1 MSPNPCTFCRLLVST
16 TLALCPSNCAVSK
29 EAGTINF
36 IACNLAWLGLE
47 LQNEFVWK
55 YISITVIT
63 LKLLGVVMV
72 WSYNSWIYNYLCNQY
87 LSPQTLW
94 VRILLRWGIFDTTLC
109 DKVYQWLATGTWFS
123 PGTPVSSTNKTDH
136 QDITEIMLKVVL
148 NTINQTNF
156 KIVWVN
162 WCRVQHKIFSLAA
175 VD

>member
-1 MSPNPCTFCRLLVST
+1 MSPNPCTFYRLLVLT

-47 LQNEFVWK
+47 LQIEFVWK

-94 VRILLRWGIFDTTLC
+94 VRIPLRWGILDTTLC
-109 DKVYQWLATGTWFS
+109 DKVCHWFS
-123 PGTPVSSTNKTDH
+123 PGTLVSSTNNNDCYY
-136 QDITEIMLKVVL
+136 ITEILLKVAL
-148 NTINQTNF
+148 NTKTVTLWF
-156 KIVWVN
+156 SFL
-162 WCRVQHKIFSLAA
+162 VQ
-175 VD
+175 